1 MRKEVSEFE
10 LQKKLN
16 EFLDGVYN
24 NGDQLIVK
32 QPDKPLAA
40 IVPIQVYE
48 RLMKQRE
55 KAFSVLD
62 RIWEKVPTVSEEE
75 AQTDIEEAI
84 AEVRAEKS
92 REKSELS
99 R

>member
-1 MRKEVSEFE
+1 MRKEVSKFE
-10 LQKKLN
+10 LQRKLN

-32 QPDKPLAA
+32 QSDKPLAA
-40 IVPIQVYE
+40 IIPIQVYK

-62 RIWEKVPTVSEEE
+62 RIWAKVPKVSEEE

-84 AEVRAEKS
+84 AEVRADKI
-92 REKSELS
+92 LNM
-99 R
+99 

>member
-1 MRKEVSEFE
+1 MRKEVSDFE

-16 EFLDGVYN
+16 EFLDRVYN

-32 QPDKPLAA
+32 QSDKPLAA

-75 AQTDIEEAI
+75 AQNDIEEAI
-84 AEVRAEKS
+84 AEVRAK
-92 REKSELS
+92 K
-99 R
+99 